1 MSVMTAL
8 RQRMSFLLAPNALS
22 RSKAKRVA
30 GHLQSP
36 VLKKYLV
43 EGFHQIEGWCGG
55 PDTFLL
61 LDILAGLQPSAC
73 ADCGA
78 AEIGVHHGLF
88 FIAMHNR
95 CSRDAK
101 SLAIDL
107 FEFQHLNVDHSGHGE
122 RSIFLSNLAK
132 HAISPDNCFLHRGD
146 SLSLGEADINSM
158 REKYGPF
165 RFFSVDGG
173 HTADHCFKDL
183 CTSEELTAAGGVV
196 ILDDSFAYDWP
207 GVTEGLFRY
216 LNRPEAKLAP
226 FAATSKKVFLTQNG
240 HCRTYAAGLKEE
252 LSRRDVKFHTK
263 NRTISGSPVL
273 ILFFAT

>member
-1 MSVMTAL
+1 MSAITVL
-8 RQRMSFLLAPNALS
+8 QQRMSFLLAPNAPL
-22 RSKAKRVA
+22 RSKARRVA

-36 VLKKYLV
+36 VLKKYLI
-43 EGFHQIEGWCGG
+43 EGFHRIEGWCGG
-55 PDTFLL
+55 PDTFLVM
-61 LDILAGLQPSAC
+61 DILAGLQPSAC
-73 ADCGA
+73 TGYGA

-88 FIAMHNR
+88 FIGMHNR

-107 FEFQHLNVDHSGHGE
+107 FDLQHLNVDHSGYGE

-158 REKYGPF
+158 RENYGPF

-196 ILDDSFAYDWP
+196 MLDDSFAYDWP

-216 LNRPEAKLAP
+216 LNRREAKLAP
-226 FAATSKKVFLTQNG
+226 FAVTSKKVFLTQND
-240 HCRTYAAGLKEE
+240 HCHAYAAGLKEE
-252 LSRRDVKFHTK
+252 LGRRDVKFQTK
-263 NRTISGSPVL
+263 NGTVSGSPIL
-273 ILFFAT
+273 ILSFAT